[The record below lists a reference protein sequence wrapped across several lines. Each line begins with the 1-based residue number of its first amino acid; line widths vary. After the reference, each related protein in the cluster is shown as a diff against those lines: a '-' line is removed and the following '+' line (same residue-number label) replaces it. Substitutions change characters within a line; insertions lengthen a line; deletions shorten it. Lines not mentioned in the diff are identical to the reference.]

1 MRRELPGIKGTLAIL
16 FVAGF
21 VGIAAP
27 ILAAKDKTPF
37 VDPNDAT
44 LRLYQLLDNSRGG
57 KLTGF
62 FVVADVYKDPSSPD
76 EELQHVLRIEYDKD
90 RGFAKLNLYV
100 RSVGKIGPEQMKMY
114 TPKELYDFG
123 ISDQEKYMKTE
134 PGSFGRSG
142 DNYLRSDGD
151 RPLASAPVTENVRKN
166 YDLFVSQHLLPAL
179 QKK

>member
-1 MRRELPGIKGTLAIL
+1 MRREFPEIKLTLAIL
-16 FVAGF
+16 FVAGLA
-21 VGIAAP
+21 GIAAP
-27 ILAAKDKTPF
+27 ILAAKDKTPP

-123 ISDQEKYMKTE
+123 ISDQEKFMKTE
-134 PGSFGRSG
+134 PGSFGRAG
-142 DNYLRSDGD
+142 
-151 RPLASAPVTENVRKN
+151 RPGSCSP
-166 YDLFVSQHLLPAL
+166 SP
-179 QKK
+179 

>member
-1 MRRELPGIKGTLAIL
+1 MRREFPEIRLALAIL
-16 FVAGF
+16 FLAGLS
-21 VGIAAP
+21 GIAAP
-27 ILAAKDKTPF
+27 ILAAKDKTPP
-37 VDPNDAT
+37 VDSNDAT

-57 KLTGF
+57 KLSGF

-76 EELQHVLRIEYDKD
+76 EELQHVLRAEYDKD

-123 ISDQEKYMKTE
+123 NSDQEKFMKTD
-134 PGSFGRSG
+134 PGQFGRSG
-142 DNYLRSDGD
+142 DNYMRAQGDG
-151 RPLASAPVTENVRKN
+151 PLASAPITDDVRKA
-166 YDLFVSQHLLPAL
+166 YDFFVSQHLLPAL

>member
-1 MRRELPGIKGTLAIL
+1 MRREFLEIKPTLAIL
-16 FVAGF
+16 IAVALA
-21 VGIAAP
+21 GIAAP
-27 ILAAKDKTPF
+27 ILAAKDKTPP

-76 EELQHVLRIEYDKD
+76 EELQHVLRAEYDKD

-123 ISDQEKYMKTE
+123 IADQEKYMKTD
-134 PGSFGRSG
+134 PGQFGRSG
-142 DNYLRSDGD
+142 DNYMRAQGDG
-151 RPLASAPVTENVRKN
+151 PLASAPVTDDVRKA
-166 YDLFVSQHLLPAL
+166 YDFFVSQHLLPAL

>member
-1 MRRELPGIKGTLAIL
+1 MRREFPEVKLTLAIL
-16 FVAGF
+16 IAAGLS
-21 VGIAAP
+21 GIATP
-27 ILAAKDKTPF
+27 ILAAKDKTPP

-100 RSVGKIGPEQMKMY
+100 RSVGKIGPEQLKMY

-123 ISDQEKYMKTE
+123 IADQEKYMKTE
-134 PGSFGRSG
+134 PGSFGRAG
-142 DNYLRSDGD
+142 DNYLRAEGD
-151 RPLASAPVTENVRKN
+151 RPLSSAPVTDDVRKA
-166 YDLFVSQHLLPAL
+166 YDFFVAQHLLPAL

>member
-1 MRRELPGIKGTLAIL
+1 MRRDFPGIKLTLAIL
-16 FVAGF
+16 FAAGLA
-21 VGIAAP
+21 GTAAP
-27 ILAAKDKTPF
+27 FLTAKDKTPP

-44 LRLYQLLDNSRGG
+44 LRLYQLLDSSRGG
-57 KLTGF
+57 KLTEF

-76 EELQHVLRIEYDKD
+76 EELQHVLRIDYDKD

-134 PGSFGRSG
+134 PGSFGRAG
-142 DNYLRSDGD
+142 DNYLRADGD
-151 RPLASAPVTENVRKN
+151 RPLASAPVTDDIRKA
-166 YDLFVSQHLLPAL
+166 YDFFVAQHLLPAL